1 MRTVVILVLLYDQKL
16 KSLASFLDCPPSS
29 IFYGNKCYKLVT
41 EALAWDNA
49 QEKCELEGGN
59 LASIPDQDTNE
70 FLISMMDFNP
80 DGFVWVGGRP
90 DWQWADGTPF
100 TYKSNLQTECESELS
115 VTLLGT
121 DHTLLIQF

>member
-1 MRTVVILVLLYDQKL
+1 M
-16 KSLASFLDCPPSS
+16 
-29 IFYGNKCYKLVT
+29 
-41 EALAWDNA
+41 
-49 QEKCELEGGN
+49 EGGN

-90 DWQWADGTPF
+90 DWQWTDGTPF
-100 TYKSNLQTECESELS
+100 TYKNNLQTECESELS